1 MTSARAI
8 AMENKTAENLKVL
21 GMSLFSSAVVIS
33 LVSLIGGVLRPLM
46 EW

>member
-1 MTSARAI
+1 MTLARAI
-8 AMENKTAENLKVL
+8 AMENSTAKNLKVL
-21 GMSLFSSAVVIS
+21 GVGLFSSAVVIS

>member
-1 MTSARAI
+1 MTLARAI
-8 AMENKTAENLKVL
+8 AMENSTAKNLKVL
-21 GMSLFSSAVVIS
+21 GVCLFSSAVVIS